1 MRARSVVT
9 LIFNNR
15 TVWFLVASREFVPFQ
30 PASDGTGHGGGNPP
44 PTRERELHAAFAFA
58 FGMFEGLW

>member
-1 MRARSVVT
+1 MRELSVVT

-15 TVWFLVASREFVPFQ
+15 TVWFLLASWEFVPFQ
-30 PASDGTGHGGGNPP
+30 PASDGTGWRQPAADEIG
-44 PTRERELHAAFAFA
+44 ELHAAFAFA